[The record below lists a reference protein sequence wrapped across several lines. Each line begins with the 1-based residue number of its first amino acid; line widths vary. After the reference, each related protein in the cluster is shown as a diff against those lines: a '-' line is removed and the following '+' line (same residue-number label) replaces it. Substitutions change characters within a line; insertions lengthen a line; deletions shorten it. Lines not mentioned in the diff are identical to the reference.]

1 MGIWLEVSLVGQY
14 PFFVTCF
21 LMGGDD
27 DASESRFM
35 DMDIVSTPLP
45 GFSKR
50 IYSGTCVYFGG
61 ISSVLKSI

>member
-45 GFSKR
+45 SFSKR
-50 IYSGTCVYFGG
+50 I
-61 ISSVLKSI
+61 

>member
-27 DASESRFM
+27 ASESRFM

-50 IYSGTCVYFGG
+50 I
-61 ISSVLKSI
+61 